1 MVDNETK
8 WGTSYDLSND
18 MFGKYTIL
26 KIAGIQFMVIVCIL
40 FLTQPFLV
48 MTVKNEKNSHMCVF
62 RTLLLS
68 SIIVL
73 ATYFLPPIIR
83 NQ

>member
-1 MVDNETK
+1 MDNETK
-8 WGTSYDLSND
+8 WGTSYNSSND
-18 MFGKYTIL
+18 MLGKHTIL
-26 KIAGIQFMVIVCIL
+26 KIAFIQFMVIVCIL

-48 MTVKNEKNSHMCVF
+48 MTVKNEKKSHMCVF

-73 ATYFLPPIIR
+73 GTYFIPLMIR

>member
-1 MVDNETK
+1 MDNETK
-8 WGTSYDLSND
+8 WGTSYDSSHEML
-18 MFGKYTIL
+18 GQYTIF

-48 MTVKNEKNSHMCVF
+48 MTVKNEKNSHMCLF

-73 ATYFLPPIIR
+73 ATYFVPPVIR
-83 NQ
+83 IQ